1 MSRISTEFS
10 DLTAFS
16 APLQKLV
23 TTLDVDDLL
32 VFVVLLA
39 GSLAYIGRG
48 TIWDKPDPYYYT
60 WFERPQAGII
70 GPDITRCTRNIA
82 QKLAETGHQ
91 VVIFWGSQSGTAEA
105 FAHRLARD
113 CHLRLRLRA
122 LVADVSDYDPHTIA
136 ELSEPQ
142 HAIFIMSTYG
152 EGDPSDNSSTFISW
166 LQGSP
171 QVSLG
176 SLKFAAFGCGNSNY
190 KHYNAVID
198 TTAASLERLGADRI
212 IAVGKADEAQGTT
225 DEDFLEWKTKVLK
238 ELCTR
243 LALTEREPVY
253 EPAINTVFD
262 ESIDLSGVYLGE
274 PMNQATSRV
283 SSGPSTSIVPLPI
296 SSARELIDDQ
306 SRLRSCLHLELDL
319 SGHPEVKY
327 KTGDHLVV
335 RPVNPRS
342 EVEAL
347 VDVLGL
353 TNRENIP
360 IMLQPTGSSHDKISL
375 PSPTTIYALFSHY
388 LEICAPVSRETV
400 ISLAQ
405 FASTASAEKHL
416 LAIASDKTLYNTFL
430 AQTHI
435 TFNRLLRYIQVMD
448 PAATWSNL
456 PVSFVIDSIR
466 PLASRSY
473 SISSSSIISPR
484 RAAITVANH
493 PQPLLQ
499 DKAILIPGLASTY
512 LSSFISDRP
521 PTATA
526 LYPPIVN
533 PTLAPT
539 TTSAPISH
547 LNASIRRSTFK
558 LPASLSTPLIMIAAG
573 TGIAPFRAF
582 LHERARL
589 ASLLQGGSRAT
600 ATATANPTRLT
611 LGRTLLIFGCRHPDV
626 DLLYRDELEQ
636 VQSEPL
642 LLPGL
647 EIVYAFSRLE
657 EGAAVSGGG
666 VKSRHVQDC
675 VAERQDDL
683 VDMLLEQ
690 DAALY
695 ICGSAAMAREVASRV
710 GQGVKEARG
719 FDDDGWNAWRKER
732 KRAKRWQEDVWG

>member
-1 MSRISTEFS
+1 MSLISTEFS

-39 GSLAYIGRG
+39 GSIAYIGRG

-60 WFERPQAGII
+60 WFERPQAGVI
-70 GPDITRCTRNIA
+70 GPGITRCTRNIA

-122 LVADVSDYDPHTIA
+122 LVADVSDYDHHTIA

-142 HAIFIMSTYG
+142 YAIFIMSTYG
-152 EGDPSDNSSTFISW
+152 EGDPSDNSTSFISW

-171 QVSLG
+171 QISLG
-176 SLKFAAFGCGNSNY
+176 NLRFAAFGCGNSNY

-198 TTAASLERLGADRI
+198 TTVASLENLGADKI
-212 IAVGKADEAQGTT
+212 LAVGKADEAQGTT
-225 DEDFLEWKTKVLK
+225 DEDFLEWKAKVLK

-274 PMNQATSRV
+274 PTNQTTSRV
-283 SSGPSTSIVPLPI
+283 SSGPSISMVPLPI
-296 SSARELIDDQ
+296 SSARELIDDK

-360 IMLQPTGSSHDKISL
+360 IMLQPTGSSHDKVSL

-430 AQTHI
+430 AKTHI
-435 TFNRLLRYIQVMD
+435 TFSQLLRYIQAMD
-448 PAATWSNL
+448 PSATWSNL
-456 PVSFVIDSIR
+456 PVSFVIESIR
-466 PLASRSY
+466 PMASRSY

-499 DKAILIPGLASTY
+499 DETILIPGLASTY

-526 LYPPIVN
+526 LYAAIVN
-533 PTLAPT
+533 PTIAPT
-539 TTSAPISH
+539 TPRTTSAPTSFLH
-547 LNASIRRSTFK
+547 ASIRRSTFK
-558 LPASLSTPLIMIAAG
+558 LPASLSTPVIMIAAG

-589 ASLLQGGSRAT
+589 ASLLQGGPRAT
-600 ATATANPTRLT
+600 GTTTANPTRLN

-626 DLLYRDELEQ
+626 DLLYRYELEQ
-636 VQSEPL
+636 LQSEPLL

-657 EGAAVSGGG
+657 EGGGG
-666 VKSRHVQDC
+666 GGAVGVGGENPDMSKTAWLSDKMIWSTCCSSRMQPCTSVGRRPWHEKSR
-675 VAERQDDL
+675 
-683 VDMLLEQ
+683 
-690 DAALY
+690 
-695 ICGSAAMAREVASRV
+695 IGSAKV
-710 GQGVKEARG
+710 
-719 FDDDGWNAWRKER
+719 
-732 KRAKRWQEDVWG
+732 